1 MSRPCLEG
9 GVWGAVDL
17 TTCTL
22 TSDFSLPFLIVSFT
36 LIDPDSELPFAPLK
50 EEAMSPFDSDV
61 LIQEVCPSKYN
72 CPTLNMLKILGIFL
86 CM

>member
-9 GVWGAVDL
+9 GVWGQVDL

-22 TSDFSLPFLIVSFT
+22 KSELSLPFLVISFT

-50 EEAMSPFDSDV
+50 EEKMSPFNSDT
-61 LIQEVCPSKYN
+61 LISEVKLYI
-72 CPTLNMLKILGIFL
+72 LNNFYSTFP
-86 CM
+86 